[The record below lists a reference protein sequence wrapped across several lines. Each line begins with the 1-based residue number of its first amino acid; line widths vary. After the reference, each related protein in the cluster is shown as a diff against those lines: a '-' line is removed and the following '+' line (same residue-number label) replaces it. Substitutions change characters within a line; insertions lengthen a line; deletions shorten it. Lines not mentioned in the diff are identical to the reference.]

1 MPALLFGL
9 GHRFGARWDNDQ
21 KEIDVRVLVSGHTGY
36 IGSKLVPMLLDAGHD
51 VSGLDSDIF
60 RDCTFVG
67 ELADVPHNLKDVRDA
82 TIDDVAGYDAII
94 HLAALSND
102 PLGDYDPG
110 LTKTINEKAS
120 IRIAQLAKKAGVSRF
135 LFASSCSNYGSA
147 GEEFMTEDSRL
158 DPITPYG
165 VSKVVVERAV
175 GPLAD
180 ESFCPVFLRAS
191 TAYGASPRLR
201 FDLVLNN
208 LTAWAMTTGKVLL
221 KSDGTPWRPVVH
233 VEDICRAYLAL
244 LEAPAEIVRNRAYNI
259 GTTTENYQIR
269 DLAEAVASV
278 VPNCEVTLADDAA
291 PDKRCYRVD
300 CNRIAKE
307 VPGFKPQWTIARG
320 VEELYATYKD
330 VGLTLEDF
338 EGQRFQRIAHV
349 KHLIAT
355 GRLTQSLRWAINTET
370 ESAA

>member
-1 MPALLFGL
+1 M
-9 GHRFGARWDNDQ
+9 
-21 KEIDVRVLVSGHTGY
+21 
-36 IGSKLVPMLLDAGHD
+36 
-51 VSGLDSDIF
+51 F

-67 ELADVPHNLKDVRDA
+67 ELADVPHIRKDVRDV
-82 TIDDVAGYDAII
+82 TIEDVSGFDAIV

-102 PLGDYDPG
+102 PLGNYDPG
-110 LTKTINEKAS
+110 LTESINDQAS
-120 IRIAQLAKKAGVSRF
+120 VEIARLAKQAGVSRF

-147 GEEFMTEDSRL
+147 GQDFMTEDSTL

-165 VSKVVVERAV
+165 VSKVAVERGV

-180 ESFCPVFLRAS
+180 DSFCPVFLRAS
-191 TAYGASPRLR
+191 TAYGVSPRLR

-208 LTAWAMTTGKVLL
+208 LTAWAFTTGKVML
-221 KSDGTPWRPVVH
+221 KSDGSPWRPVVH

-244 LEAPAEIVRNRAYNI
+244 LEAPADTVRGKAFNI

-269 DLAEAVASV
+269 DLAEIVAEV
-278 VPNCEVTLADDAA
+278 VPNCEVSLADDAA

-300 CNRIAKE
+300 CNRIAME
-307 VPGFKPQWTIARG
+307 VPGFKPQWTIRRG
-320 VEELYATYKD
+320 AEELYETYKA
-330 VGLTLEDF
+330 VGLTLDDF

-349 KHLIAT
+349 KHLIET
-355 GRLTQSLRWAINTET
+355 GKLDTSLRWIDDIKR